1 MKDKLINELIIQWL
15 NERDEVLKTHD
26 VSLFKEFVTRWRGYG
41 FYDDTPFL
49 DSSSDEVIEVA
60 MRKMICNLPT
70 MSQKEKKEAV
80 EWLTS
85 RGYTT
90 RI

>member
-1 MKDKLINELIIQWL
+1 MKDKLIIQWL
-15 NERDEVLKTHD
+15 TERDEVLKTHD
-26 VSLFKEFVTRWRGYG
+26 VNLFKDFIKKWQKRG
-41 FYDDTPFL
+41 FYDDTPLL

-60 MRKMICNLPT
+60 MRKMILHITT
-70 MSQKEKKEAV
+70 MSQKEKKEAE

-90 RI
+90 GI

>member
-1 MKDKLINELIIQWL
+1 MKDKLIIQWL
-15 NERDEVLKTHD
+15 TERDEVLKSHD
-26 VSLFKEFVTRWRGYG
+26 VTIFKEFIKKWQKRG

-49 DSSSDEVIEVA
+49 DSSNDEVIEVA
-60 MRKMICNLPT
+60 MRKMICNITT
-70 MSQKEKKEAV
+70 MSKKEKKEAE

-90 RI
+90 EI

>member
-1 MKDKLINELIIQWL
+1 MKDKLIIQWL
-15 NERDEVLKTHD
+15 TERDKVLKTHD
-26 VSLFKEFVTRWRGYG
+26 VSKFKDFVAKWRKHG
-41 FYDDTPFL
+41 FYDDTPFP
-49 DSSSDEVIEVA
+49 SDEVLEA
-60 MRKMICNLPT
+60 SMRKMICNIPT
-70 MSQKEKKEAV
+70 MSQKEKKEAE

>member
-1 MKDKLINELIIQWL
+1 VN
-15 NERDEVLKTHD
+15 
-26 VSLFKEFVTRWRGYG
+26 LFKEFVIRWRERG
-41 FYDDTPFL
+41 FYDDTPFP
-49 DSSSDEVIEVA
+49 SDEVLEIS
-60 MRKMICNLPT
+60 MRKMICNITT

-90 RI
+90 GI